1 MSKFFV
7 AWVGDN
13 AMGAGRSPARAA
25 FSALRAVGG
34 LYRGGHVGVERKPP
48 KVMGFPVTPAT
59 RRAHDA
65 VLECWSAIERGEDDF
80 PCAWV
85 AVHSD
90 GVADVVELEVI
101 EPGAV
106 S

>member
-13 AMGAGRSPARAA
+13 AMGAGRSPALAASAA
-25 FSALRAVGG
+25 FAALRD
-34 LYRGGHVGVERKPP
+34 LYRSGHVGVERSVPR
-48 KVMGFPVTPAT
+48 VMGFPVTPAT

-65 VLECWSAIERGEDDF
+65 VVECWRAIARGDDDF
-80 PCAWV
+80 PCDCV

-90 GVADVVELEVI
+90 GVADVVELEVW
-101 EPGAV
+101 